1 MAEKQTKTGTRKPA
15 RTLEQQIADRQA
27 KQEAINEKQ
36 ALWISTRYTVFT
48 DQLVKAE
55 ERVAAI
61 KENIAA
67 LTKMAEDLG
76 IVLEENIETEAETE
90 TETKTETES
99 VKVQKVEVV

>member
-1 MAEKQTKTGTRKPA
+1 MAEKKTETKTRKSA

-27 KQEAINEKQ
+27 KQEAIKEKQ

-76 IVLEENIETEAETE
+76 IVLEENIETE
-90 TETKTETES
+90 TES
-99 VKVQKVEVV
+99 VEVQKAEVV